1 VTSNF
6 IEVDDMVAKP
16 AVSEEFIKTN
26 AKRRIS
32 GYFAREKEVK

>member
-1 VTSNF
+1 MTKF

-16 AVSEEFIKTN
+16 AVSEDFVKTN

-32 GYFAREKEVK
+32 GFFAREKV

>member
-1 VTSNF
+1 MTKF

-16 AVSEEFIKTN
+16 AVSEDFVKTN

-32 GYFAREKEVK
+32 GFFAREKVEK